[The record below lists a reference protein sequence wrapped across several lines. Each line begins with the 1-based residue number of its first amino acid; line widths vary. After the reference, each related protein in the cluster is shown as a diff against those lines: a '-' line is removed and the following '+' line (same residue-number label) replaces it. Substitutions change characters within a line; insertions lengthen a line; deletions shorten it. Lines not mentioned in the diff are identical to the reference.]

1 MQMIKGLKLT
11 HKLLLPLALLLIAVL
26 ITGFS
31 VGGLIGQVVAASAV
45 VIGLMVMWKLVASI
59 DQQVTNLQEVIE
71 AVAQQGNLNLRATR
85 SSEDELGQLAEQ
97 FNQMMDGLAQ
107 AAKEIGSD
115 IQAVELVAEQIAGA
129 AIAAEQ
135 NIQHQLEQADQLGI
149 AVEQTS
155 VSVAEEAQTVKLAAD
170 AADVAFESAANGMGR
185 MQEAVT
191 SIESLSSEVTRI
203 SQIINELHR
212 NSTEIHSVLEVI
224 KDVSEQTNLL
234 ALNAAIEAARA
245 GEHGRGFAV
254 VADEVRSLAHRTG
267 ESASEIETMLDGF
280 QKEAAE
286 ANEVVSASGTEASH
300 AVDQVRQ
307 IVETFQ
313 QIETELSTI
322 RDINHKVVAAT
333 DEQAAG
339 CQAITDNATQMTDSA
354 SATVSGASEILLAS
368 RQQSE
373 KVAGLRVSMARL
385 TG

>member
-11 HKLLLPLALLLIAVL
+11 HKLLLPQALLLIAALLV
-26 ITGFS
+26 GFS
-31 VGGLIGQVVAASAV
+31 VGGLFGQIAAASAV
-45 VIGLMVMWKLVASI
+45 VTGLLLMWKFAASI
-59 DQQVTNLQEVIE
+59 DQHITDLQEVMA
-71 AVAQQGNLNLRATR
+71 AVAVQGNLNLRATR
-85 SSEDELGQLAEQ
+85 HSEDELGQLAEQ
-97 FNQMMDGLAQ
+97 FNRMMDRLAQ

-115 IQAVELVAEQIAGA
+115 IQAVELVAQQIAGA
-129 AIAAEQ
+129 ASAADQ
-135 NIQHQLEQADQLGI
+135 NVQHQLEQAGQLGI

-155 VSVAEEAQTVKLAAD
+155 ASVAEEAQTVKLAAD
-170 AADVAFESAANGMGR
+170 AADTAFESAANGMGR
-185 MQEAVT
+185 MQETAA

-203 SQIINELHR
+203 SQIIHELHR
-212 NSTEIHSVLEVI
+212 NSTEINSVLDVI

-267 ESASEIETMLDGF
+267 ESASEIEIMLDGF
-280 QKEAAE
+280 QKEAAD
-286 ANEVVSASGTEASH
+286 ANEVVSASGAKASH
-300 AVDQVRQ
+300 AVDQVSQ

-322 RDINHKVVAAT
+322 RDINYKVVAAT

-339 CQAITDNATQMTDSA
+339 CQAITDNATQITDSA
-354 SATVSGASEILLAS
+354 SATVSGTSEILVAS

-373 KVAGLRVSMARL
+373 NVAGLRASMARL